1 VLNGI
6 ASACLATGFP
16 QMHAH
21 IVLQLACDLHYAI
34 LFRDVKGCTGLLEE
48 GYACKGFRIDTKSCN
63 WGPMQGF
70 VCVDS
75 RLSKK
80 GMVGAAD
87 NAKYTLEAVTG
98 AVRHDALGD
107 LPDLRPDLDK
117 VPEWTSGV
125 LPLVISNKRWAKISV
140 ESGLQARLDMK
151 HLVGTSVLGNIV
163 FPWRLIPI
171 ETCMKVPAYQKA
183 VGIAP
188 PEGGYGI
195 FVDNGRS
202 FRQFIPPEISG
213 QQIKVGGYDA
223 LLGLTNP
230 GTEHFGYRACV
241 TGDYDLFGVWPPGD
255 ASTQGAHNKMAD
267 QIVTAGSGGRVG
279 AKPPAAWDQRYVEQF
294 AGEARMQ
301 HYLTGNSTRRIN
313 LIKVLL
319 NSSLQVADQLRCGAL
334 VHHSDEVGNPSK
346 LSKNLQECFP
356 LIAFLPGKKG
366 KKGEKDEAGRVMAL
380 ENEDDFTAF
389 LGLCHKRDIV
399 PDLRPEWNRF
409 LA

>member
-1 VLNGI
+1 MLKGAAN
-6 ASACLATGFP
+6 ACFATGFP
-16 QMHAH
+16 QMHAF
-21 IVLQLACDLHYAI
+21 IVQQLACDLHYAI

-80 GMVGAAD
+80 GMGGAAD
-87 NAKYTLEAVTG
+87 NARYTLEAVTG
-98 AVRHDALGD
+98 SVRHDALGD
-107 LPDLRPDLDK
+107 LPTLRPDMEK
-117 VPEWTSGV
+117 VPDWTSGV

-140 ESGLQARLDMK
+140 ELGLHARSDMK
-151 HLVGTSVLGNIV
+151 HLVGTSVLGDIV

-171 ETCMKVPAYQKA
+171 ETCMRVTAYKKA
-183 VGIAP
+183 VGTAP
-188 PEGGYGI
+188 PDGGYGI

-202 FRQFIPPEISG
+202 FRQHVPPEISG

-255 ASTQGAHNKMAD
+255 TSAQGADRHHNKMVD
-267 QIVTAGSGGRVG
+267 EIVTAGLGGKKRVG
-279 AKPPAAWDQRYVEQF
+279 AKPPVAWDQRYVKQF

-319 NSSLQVADQLRCGAL
+319 NSRLQVADQLRCGAV

-346 LSKNLQECFP
+346 LAKNLQECFP
-356 LIAFLPGKKG
+356 LIAFLPFHGADG
-366 KKGEKDEAGRVMAL
+366 VVAL
-380 ENEDDFTAF
+380 ENEQDFREF
-389 LGLCHKRDIV
+389 LALCKNEGIV
-399 PDLRPEWNRF
+399 PDLRPEWNHF